1 MQRQQ
6 QLQQEQQAH
15 LLQEQMHIQQEV
27 ARRESAKEKHD
38 MKCQMED
45 ITVAFKDQIGTLKTA
60 IEQQDQNMR

>member
-60 IEQQDQNMR
+60 IEQQD